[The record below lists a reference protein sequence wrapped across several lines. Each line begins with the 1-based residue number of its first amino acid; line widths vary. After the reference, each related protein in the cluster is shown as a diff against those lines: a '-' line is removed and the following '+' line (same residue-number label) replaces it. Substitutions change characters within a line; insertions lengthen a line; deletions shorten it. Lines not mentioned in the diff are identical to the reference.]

1 MFKISPIVVILSLIV
16 LIGFVLIAVRENGTA
31 IGMAIIAASIFLT
44 CFLLYF
50 TEQYLSLVL
59 K

>member
-1 MFKISPIVVILSLIV
+1 MLKISPIVVIISLV
-16 LIGFVLIAVRENGTA
+16 ALIGFVLVAVRENGMA
-31 IGMAIIAASIFLT
+31 IGMSIIAASIFLT

-50 TEQYLSLVL
+50 TEQYISLVL

>member
-1 MFKISPIVVILSLIV
+1 MLKISPIVVILSLIT
-16 LIGFVLIAVRENGTA
+16 LIGFVLVAIRENGA
-31 IGMAIIAASIFLT
+31 FVGLAIIATSIFLT

-50 TEQYLSLVL
+50 TEQYISLVL

>member
-1 MFKISPIVVILSLIV
+1 MLKISPITVILSFVAL
-16 LIGFVLIAVRENGTA
+16 LGFVLVAIRENGIA
-31 IGMAIIAASIFLT
+31 VGLAIIATSIFLT

-50 TEQYLSLVL
+50 TEQYLSLLL